1 MGALIGSLW
10 WFIVAIGVLVTIHEY
25 GHFWVARKCGV
36 KVLRFSVGFGKP
48 LWMRRDREGTEFA
61 IAAIPLGGYVKM
73 LDEREG
79 EVPAADQGRAFNRA
93 SVHKRIAIAAAG
105 PVANILMCVVLLW
118 GAFVIGIQEY
128 APVVGRA
135 NGMAADAG
143 LRAGDEIVRIGERDT
158 PTWTDVQFALAV
170 AGLDRARVP
179 VEVRNAQGG
188 TRTRELDL
196 SKLPQG
202 FDELRAADAIGL
214 TARHR
219 LQAPVIDDI
228 RADSPAYG
236 VLAEGDR
243 ITAIDGAPVADFS
256 DVAPLVQALAV
267 RGGPGMIEVEREGR
281 RLALPL
287 TPRMETLE
295 DGREVA
301 ILGIVRKAPAGP
313 PPFDALRRYGPV
325 EAVPM
330 AVRETWNKAR
340 DTVGFI
346 GRMLTGNASMKY
358 VSGPITT
365 ARAANAT
372 AQLGPAWFLNFLAIL
387 SISLAILNL
396 LPIPLLDGGHLL
408 YYLIELVKGS
418 PLSEK
423 AMAAGQYVGLAL
435 LVGLMGLA
443 LFNDV
448 FHW

>member
-1 MGALIGSLW
+1 MDVIGSLW
-10 WFIVAIGVLVTIHEY
+10 WFIVSIGVLVTFHEF
-25 GHFWVARKCGV
+25 GHYWVARRCGV
-36 KVLRFSVGFGKP
+36 KVLRFSVGFGRP
-48 LWMRRDREGTEFA
+48 LWTRRGRDGTEFVV
-61 IAAIPLGGYVKM
+61 AAIPLGGYVKM

-79 EVPAADQGRAFNRA
+79 EVPAAEQAQAFNRQ
-93 SVHKRIAIAAAG
+93 SVYERIAIAAAG
-105 PVANILMCVVLLW
+105 PVANIVLCVALLW
-118 GAFVIGIQEY
+118 GAFIVGIKEY
-128 APVVGRA
+128 APVIGRTS
-135 NGMAADAG
+135 GLAAEAG
-143 LRAGDEIVRIGERDT
+143 LHAGDEVLKIGTRDT

-179 VEVRNAQGG
+179 VQVRTREGNE
-188 TRTRELDL
+188 RTRELDL
-196 SKLPQG
+196 SKLPAD
-202 FDELRAADAIGL
+202 FDELRAADTIGL
-214 TARHR
+214 VARHR
-219 LQAPVIDDI
+219 LEAPIIDDI
-228 RADSPAYG
+228 REGTPAYG

-243 ITAIDGAPVADFS
+243 ITAIDGQPVADFS
-256 DVAPLVQALAV
+256 DIAPQVKALAL
-267 RGGPGMIEVEREGR
+267 RGGPGMIEVERDGK

-287 TPRMETLE
+287 TPIVQRQE
-295 DGREVA
+295 DGTETP
-301 ILGIVRKAPAGP
+301 ILGVVRKVGGAP
-313 PPFDALRRYGPV
+313 PPFDAVRRYGPL

-346 GRMLTGNASMKY
+346 GRMVTGNASLKY

-372 AQLGPAWFLNFLAIL
+372 AQLGVAWFLNFLAIL

-418 PLSEK
+418 PLSERT
-423 AMAAGQYVGLAL
+423 MAAGQYVGLAL